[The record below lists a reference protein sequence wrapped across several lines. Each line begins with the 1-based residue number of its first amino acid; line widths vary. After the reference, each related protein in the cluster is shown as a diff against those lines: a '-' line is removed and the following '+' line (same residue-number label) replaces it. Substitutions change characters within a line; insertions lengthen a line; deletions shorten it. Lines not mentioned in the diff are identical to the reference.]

1 MARPSLQA
9 SQPGIRAA
17 KQALTSQGLI
27 QKDLVAQL
35 GTSRHPVIRF
45 FTGKPV
51 EQETFISICNKL
63 ELNWR
68 EIAELPQDTDNE
80 LAECDR
86 PKKSAHSDFAKHKPE
101 GHRKDCV
108 DIVVLVQEV
117 RSKIKPSI
125 QERCS
130 TMRVLDMSQ
139 PIGLS
144 DIYTNVNILE
154 KITGR
159 RRKKLTELLQ
169 ECNLEE
175 FEKFG
180 LGRVTEERVP
190 GLSAV
195 EKYKKLIVLG
205 KPGAGKTT
213 FLKYL
218 AIQCNQG
225 QFQSE
230 LVPIFVTLKNF
241 AEAIDEPSL
250 LEYISH
256 QFSECGVTSAQI
268 HELLNQRRALVLL
281 DGLDE
286 VREEHHNR
294 VLQEIREFS
303 EKFYDNYFIMSCRIA
318 AWEYT
323 FDKFTEVEISD
334 FDAEQ
339 IQIFAENWFRNKVV
353 KAEDFMKRIKAN
365 NRMQQLAVT
374 PLLLT
379 LLCLVFEESGDLP
392 ANRSELYKEGLD
404 VFLKKWDAK
413 RGIQRDQVYRKLS
426 PQRKED
432 LLSQLALTTFKDG
445 KYFFK
450 QREAEQYIAAY
461 IRDLPNANTEPESLQ
476 LDSEA
481 VLRSIESQHGLLV
494 ERAKGIYSFSHL
506 TFHEYFVARE
516 IVLRIRPLKDA
527 LQELVEHINDK
538 RWREVFLLATEM
550 SQPNPSILLK
560 MMKQKVDELLAEKEN
575 LQDFLRYVNEIS
587 TSRQLPV
594 KPEAVRAFYFD
605 IDFDIDVER
614 SLSLLL
620 DQAANLLVCASF
632 FTRVFK
638 NIKFEEAINLA
649 KSYDACTHKPSRK
662 LINASSANEVMYIAV
677 RLALESEKLEPKLRD
692 KLNRIYNEDS
702 KQIDNEELDEDKVR
716 HLADEARSVAKQ
728 HQHLGGKY
736 WQFSSTDKELLKQ
749 YYDAN
754 KLLVECLNSDCPV
767 SPEVRSEILE
777 TLLLP
782 ISESKK
788 KLGEM

>member
-9 SQPGIRAA
+9 SQQGIRVA

-35 GTSRHPVIRF
+35 GTSRHPVLRF

-51 EQETFISICNKL
+51 EQETFISICSKL
-63 ELNWR
+63 GLDWR
-68 EIAELPQDTDNE
+68 EIAELPQDTDDE
-80 LAECDR
+80 LAER
-86 PKKSAHSDFAKHKPE
+86 E
-101 GHRKDCV
+101 QKDCL
-108 DIVVLVQEV
+108 DIAALVQQV
-117 RSKIKPSI
+117 RSRIKPSI
-125 QERCS
+125 QERCG

-159 RRKKLTELLQ
+159 RRKKLAELLQ

-190 GLSAV
+190 GLNAV

-241 AEAIDEPSL
+241 AEALDDPNL
-250 LEYISH
+250 LEYISQ
-256 QFSECGVTSAQI
+256 QFSECGVTSVQI
-268 HELLNQRRALVLL
+268 HELLNHRRALLLL

-294 VLQEIREFS
+294 VLQATRDFS
-303 EKFYDNYFIMSCRIA
+303 ERFYDNYFIMTCRIA

-334 FDAEQ
+334 FDDGQ
-339 IQIFAENWFRNKVV
+339 IQFFTENWFRHKLV
-353 KAEDFMKRIKAN
+353 KSEDFIKRIKAN
-365 NRMQQLAVT
+365 NRIQQLAVN

-413 RGIQRDQVYRKLS
+413 RGIQRDRVYRKLS

-445 KYFFK
+445 KYFFP

-461 IRDLPNANTEPESLQ
+461 IRDLPNANTEPEPLQ

-481 VLRSIESQHGLLV
+481 VLRSIEAQHGLLV

-506 TFHEYFVARE
+506 TFQEYFVARE
-516 IVLRIRPLKDA
+516 IVLRIRPLQEA
-527 LQELVEHINDK
+527 LQELVEHINEK

-550 SQPNPSILLK
+550 SQPNPTMLLK
-560 MMKQKVDELLAEKEN
+560 MMKQKVDGLLAERDK
-575 LQDFLRYVNEIS
+575 LQKFLRYIHEIS
-587 TSRQLPV
+587 ASRQFPV

-620 DQAANLLVCASF
+620 DRAANLLICASF

-638 NIKFEEAINLA
+638 DTKFEEAIDIA
-649 KSYDACTHKPSRK
+649 KSYDACTHESSKK
-662 LINASSANEVMYIAV
+662 IINASSANEVMYIAV
-677 RLALESEKLEPKLRD
+677 KLALESEKLEPKLRG
-692 KLNRIYNEDS
+692 KLERIYNEDS
-702 KQIDNEELDEDKVR
+702 RQIDNEFLDEEKVK
-716 HLADEARSVAKQ
+716 HLADEARNVAKN
-728 HQHLGGKY
+728 HHHLGSEY
-736 WQFSSTDKELLKQ
+736 WQFSSIEKELLKQ

-767 SPEVRSEILE
+767 SPEVRSKILDA
-777 TLLLP
+777 LLLP
-782 ISESKK
+782 ISESK
-788 KLGEM
+788 LSQ

>member
-9 SQPGIRAA
+9 SQQGILAV
-17 KQALTSQGLI
+17 KQALTSQGLM

-35 GTSRHPVIRF
+35 GTSRHPVLRF

-51 EQETFISICNKL
+51 EQETFISICSKL
-63 ELNWR
+63 GLDWR
-68 EIAELPQDTDNE
+68 EIVELPQEPDDE
-80 LAECDR
+80 QAECV
-86 PKKSAHSDFAKHKPE
+86 
-101 GHRKDCV
+101 RKDCV
-108 DIVVLVQEV
+108 DIAALVQEV
-117 RSKIKPSI
+117 RSRIKPSI
-125 QERCS
+125 QERCG

-225 QFQSE
+225 RFQSE

-241 AEAIDEPSL
+241 AEALDEPSL

-286 VREEHHNR
+286 VREEHQNR

-303 EKFYDNYFIMSCRIA
+303 EKFYDNYFIISCRIA

-339 IQIFAENWFRNKVV
+339 IQIFTENWFRNKVV
-353 KAEDFMKRIKAN
+353 KAEDFIKRIKAN
-365 NRMQQLAVT
+365 NRIQQLAVN

-413 RGIQRDQVYRKLS
+413 RGIQRDQIYRKLS

-450 QREAEQYIAAY
+450 QREVEQYIADY
-461 IRDLPNANTEPESLQ
+461 IRDLPNANIEPESLQ

-481 VLRSIESQHGLLV
+481 VLRSIEAQHGLLV

-527 LQELVEHINDK
+527 LQELVEHINEK

-550 SQPNPSILLK
+550 SQPNPSMLLK
-560 MMKQKVDELLAEKEN
+560 LMKQKIDELLAEKEN
-575 LQDFLRYVNEIS
+575 LQDFLTYVNEIA

-620 DQAANLLVCASF
+620 DRAANLLVCASF

-638 NIKFEEAINLA
+638 DIKFEEAIDIVKNN
-649 KSYDACTHKPSRK
+649 DACTHKPSRK
-662 LINASSANEVMYIAV
+662 IINASSANEVMYIAV
-677 RLALESEKLEPKLRD
+677 KLALESEKLEPKLRD
-692 KLNRIYNEDS
+692 KLKRIYNEDS
-702 KQIDNEELDEDKVR
+702 QQIDNEELDEDKVR

-767 SPEVRSEILE
+767 SPEVRSEILD

-788 KLGEM
+788 KLGEMQ

>member
-1 MARPSLQA
+1 MLSSHTVKIMARPSLQA
-9 SQPGIRAA
+9 SPQGIQLA
-17 KQALTSQGLI
+17 KQALTSQGLM
-27 QKDLVAQL
+27 QKDLVTQL
-35 GTSRHPVIRF
+35 GSSRHPVLRF

-51 EQETFISICNKL
+51 EQETFISICSKL

-68 EIAELPQDTDNE
+68 KIAELSQNTNDE
-80 LAECDR
+80 LADGVEI
-86 PKKSAHSDFAKHKPE
+86 AA
-101 GHRKDCV
+101 V
-108 DIVVLVQEV
+108 VQEV
-117 RSKIKPSI
+117 RRKIKPRI
-125 QERCS
+125 QEWCGK
-130 TMRVLDMSQ
+130 MRVLEMSQ
-139 PIGLS
+139 PMGLS

-159 RRKKLTELLQ
+159 RRKKLAELLQ

-213 FLKYL
+213 FLRYL

-225 QFQSE
+225 RFKSE
-230 LVPIFVTLKNF
+230 LVPIFVNLKKF
-241 AEAIDEPSL
+241 AEASDEPSL
-250 LEYISH
+250 LEYMS
-256 QFSECGVTSAQI
+256 QLFSDCGVTSLQI
-268 HELLNQRRALVLL
+268 TELLNQRMVLVLL

-323 FDKFTEVEISD
+323 FDKFTEVELSD
-334 FDAEQ
+334 FDHEQ
-339 IQIFAENWFRNKVV
+339 MQIFAENWFRNKVV
-353 KAEDFMKRIKAN
+353 KFEDFIKRIKVN
-365 NRMQQLAVT
+365 TRIQQLAVN

-413 RGIQRDQVYRKLS
+413 RGIQRDQVYQKLS

-432 LLSQLALTTFKDG
+432 LLSQLALTTFNDG

-450 QREAEQYIAAY
+450 QREAELYIADY

-516 IVLRIRPLKDA
+516 IVLRIRPLQEA
-527 LQELVEHINDK
+527 LQEMVEHINEK

-550 SQPNPSILLK
+550 SQPNPSMLLK
-560 MMKQKVDELLAEKEN
+560 MMKQKVDEILAEREN

-620 DQAANLLVCASF
+620 DRAANLLVCASF

-638 NIKFEEAINLA
+638 DIKFEEAIDIANN
-649 KSYDACTHKPSRK
+649 YDQCTQESSRK
-662 LINASSANEVMYIAV
+662 IINASSANEVMFIAV
-677 RLALESEKLEPKLRD
+677 RLALESEKLEPELRD
-692 KLNRIYNEDS
+692 KLKRLYNKES
-702 KQIDNEELDEDKVR
+702 QQIDNEELDEDKVR
-716 HLADEARSVAKQ
+716 HLADEARNVAKQ
-728 HQHLGGKY
+728 HQHLGNKY
-736 WQFSSTDKELLKQ
+736 WQFSSTEKELLKQ

-754 KLLVECLNSDCPV
+754 QLLVECLNSDCPV
-767 SPEVRSEILE
+767 SHEVRSEILE

-782 ISESKK
+782 IFKSNKK
-788 KLGEM
+788 S